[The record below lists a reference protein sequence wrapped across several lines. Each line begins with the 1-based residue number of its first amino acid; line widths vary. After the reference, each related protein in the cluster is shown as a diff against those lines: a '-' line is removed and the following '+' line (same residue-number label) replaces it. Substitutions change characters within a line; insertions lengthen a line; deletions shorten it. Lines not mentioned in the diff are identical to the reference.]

1 MVDVFKCLIMI
12 EKFFDLMIYWVDFLL
27 EEMKKIG
34 YFSMENIEVLWSDWE
49 DFFYLENKE
58 YIIKILER
66 MDIIVK
72 FMWFE

>member
-1 MVDVFKCLIMI
+1 M
-12 EKFFDLMIYWVDFLL
+12 DFLL

-34 YFSMENIEVLWSDWE
+34 YFNMENIEVLWSDWE

-72 FMWFE
+72 FM